1 MLLLLEKKSKQTI
14 IIIIIIIII
23 KMKRIIGIEERRW
36 GINRH
41 RIGDYL
47 LLLLLFYKHIV
58 SIFLNDVFLQFLLI
72 VSQLFC
78 IINRINR
85 MISFL
90 YSNCLDRIIII
101 GLALLFTWYRPPLES
116 WYSLGLGKYSYNHFR
131 GSLSYFSEDS
141 EPEIFYLSYKISMS
155 FFSS

>member
-1 MLLLLEKKSKQTI
+1 MN
-14 IIIIIIIII
+14 
-23 KMKRIIGIEERRW
+23 RIIGIEERRC

-47 LLLLLFYKHIV
+47 LLLLVVVGVVYKPIV

-85 MISFL
+85 KISFL

-101 GLALLFTWYRPPLES
+101 GLTLLCSWYRPAECLRPSLES
-116 WYSLGLGKYSYNHFR
+116 WYSLGLGKYSYNHFI
-131 GSLSYFSEDS
+131 GSRSYLWEDS
-141 EPEIFYLSYKISMS
+141 EPGIFLPFI
-155 FFSS
+155 